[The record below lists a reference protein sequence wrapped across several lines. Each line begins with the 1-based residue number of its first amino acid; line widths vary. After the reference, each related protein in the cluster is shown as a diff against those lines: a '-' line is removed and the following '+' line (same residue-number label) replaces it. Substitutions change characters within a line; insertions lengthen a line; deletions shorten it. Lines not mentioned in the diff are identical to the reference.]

1 MENSKVAKYLNELNE
16 KSKGKGNLI
25 FRGVP
30 DKTMIIQSSAARRLK
45 DKNNQFDFIQYHT
58 NLIDNVRRNH
68 FLKGE
73 SEYEKIH
80 DLEVLAEIQH
90 HGGATCLTD
99 FTTNFLIALWFAST
113 SSVETKGKEK
123 TVGRIYVIDINSSEN
138 DETLYTY
145 KFKNSQKKTL
155 DQETIK
161 QILTKPR
168 KYIDFKRNNDP
179 RIWIWEPTM
188 LNNRII
194 KQDSVF
200 VFGLSVVDES
210 AILSTIEIEI
220 NDKEDI
226 LKELNVFFN
235 IYAETIF
242 HDLAGF
248 SSIANPANAPINDRL
263 LHKHS
268 CYENGK
274 AYFKTEDYDMAEKFF
289 INSIDCYGTNT
300 KCDRTDSCCERR
312 DVRELFYWKGICNF
326 QLDNSAKALID
337 FNEAIRVESKND
349 KFLKGAFRKKLALLY
364 DLKMYDEA
372 IKISEDFLGQFPDE
386 ESFDFYYAILELSI
400 ISNKPMFYD
409 KYLKEIKVNECL
421 TIGNKAILF
430 DYFTS
435 TGEIVFNL
443 NKVIPNGEKELEKE
457 GADSRVGI
465 ILDKFFAKTSD
476 FEKRLKQK
484 RNNNDN
490 SLELFTWNFI
500 DMLNWAKER
509 NNENCA
515 DILIMTQKMQNIQ
528 EQAQNKLLYK
538 EKFTDVNTDK
548 NRK

>member
-16 KSKGKGNLI
+16 KSNGKGNLI
-25 FRGVP
+25 FRGVS
-30 DKTMIIQSSAARRLK
+30 DKIWRIKSSAAQRLEG
-45 DKNNQFDFIQYHT
+45 KNNQFDFIQYHA
-58 NLIDNVRRNH
+58 NLIDNARRNH
-68 FLKGE
+68 FIKGE
-73 SEYEKIH
+73 YDYEKIH

-90 HGGATCLTD
+90 YGGATCLTD
-99 FTTNFLIALWFAST
+99 FTTNFLIALWFASIQ
-113 SSVETKGKEK
+113 TKVKEK
-123 TVGRIYVIDINSSEN
+123 TDGKIYVIDINSRKNE
-138 DETLYTY
+138 EILYTY
-145 KFKNSQKKTL
+145 KIESGQK
-155 DQETIK
+155 ETIK
-161 QILTKPR
+161 HILTKPR

-179 RIWIWEPTM
+179 RIWVWEPTM

-200 VFGLSVVDES
+200 LFGLSVVDES
-210 AILSTIEIEI
+210 AILCDIEIDK
-220 NDKEDI
+220 NDKEEI
-226 LKELNVFFN
+226 IKELDVFFN
-235 IYAETIF
+235 ISAETIF

-248 SSIANPANAPINDRL
+248 SSIANQANAPINDRL

-274 AYFKTEDYDMAEKFF
+274 AYFKTENYDMAEKFF

-337 FNEAIRVESKND
+337 FNEAIRVESEND

-435 TGEIVFNL
+435 IGEIVFNL

-484 RNNNDN
+484 RNSNDN

-538 EKFTDVNTDK
+538 EKFTDVNADK